1 MTTNRT
7 VVFTKSAPAAIGT
20 LGAGLKNDGR
30 FHGPACSSSD
40 QRSAELTAWLRCDRR
55 APLERDQFAAPET
68 IRLNP
73 LRALAVAKTSL
84 VLAFARIGFPPCD
97 PLCDFSRPAKGLG
110 RARYS
115 DGLLREGTFRRGE
128 PPPPR

>member
-30 FHGPACSSSD
+30 FHRQACSSSD
-40 QRSAELTAWLRCDRR
+40 QRSAELTAWIPTIGV
-55 APLERDQFAAPET
+55 APLERDQFATPET

-73 LRALAVAKTSL
+73 RRALAVAKTSL
-84 VLAFARIGFPPCD
+84 VLAFARIGFAPCD
-97 PLCDFSRPAKGLG
+97 P
-110 RARYS
+110 
-115 DGLLREGTFRRGE
+115 
-128 PPPPR
+128 